1 MNTTSLKALAEAET
15 WVFDLDNTLYPAKTD
30 LFSQVD
36 VRIRDY
42 VADFLKMEKDA
53 AYKLQKEYF
62 RDYGTTM
69 RGLMTLHGLNPKPFL
84 AYVHDIDVTPVSPSP
99 NLNQALA
106 KLPGRK
112 IIYTNASTAHAERV
126 MKRLGVEAHFSGIF
140 DIIDAGFTP
149 KPEPEPYQQLIKR
162 FGIDPQKA
170 VMVEDI
176 AKNLEPAAAMGM
188 ATVWVRTDTRWG
200 NEDSAANYVHHAID
214 DLADWLSALVG

>member
-1 MNTTSLKALAEAET
+1 MKTTSLKDLANAET

-42 VADFLKMEKDA
+42 VADFLSMEKDA

-69 RGLMTLHGLNPKPFL
+69 RGLMTNHGLDPKPFL
-84 AYVHDIDVTPVSPSP
+84 NYVHNIDVTPVSPSP
-99 NLNQALA
+99 NLGKALA

-112 IIYTNASTAHAERV
+112 IIYTNASTAHADRV
-126 MKRLGVEAHFSGIF
+126 MKRLGVDKHFSGVF
-140 DIIDAGFTP
+140 DIADADYAP
-149 KPEPEPYQQLIKR
+149 KPEPGPYNEMIER
-162 FGIDPQKA
+162 FDIDPKKA

-200 NEDSAANYVHHAID
+200 NEDSDAPYVHHTID
-214 DLADWLSALVG
+214 DLAEWLSTLVG